1 MNFRENK
8 WNIILIWETK
18 KWGTCRWLGKSFIRY
33 QIDTNKYIGF
43 RNGKSTERLIV
54 IIVALEWTM
63 DMDTRWNSLLDRQ
76 MTHSWDLSMASKR
89 IRKMETNVLMD
100 LDAREHAIQVLFV
113 KFLHVKLIIG
123 IDGGH
128 EESFIVRSNSS
139 SCMLLFYKH
148 ILCMIFFN
156 CNKWPML

>member
-8 WNIILIWETK
+8 WNIILIWATK

-76 MTHSWDLSMASKR
+76 MTHSWDLSVASKR

-128 EESFIVRSNSS
+128 EESFIVRFNSS
-139 SCMLLFYKH
+139 LYAFVLWTHSMYDIFQLL
-148 ILCMIFFN
+148 
-156 CNKWPML
+156 